1 MNTKKKDPGQTAIQL
16 ALSLILVL
24 FIISFSVVFTLNI
37 RPLYYFDIGHLNISE
52 TSGYSDSDIRAN
64 YDVLI
69 DYNNIFG
76 PDTLEFPTLA
86 MSTEGRIHFEEVKD
100 IFVAVEILCIATFI
114 LGLAGILWQHKK
126 RDVHYLKYT
135 SILTIAIPVVLG
147 LIFSLNWEQSF
158 VTFHHIFFNNDYWI
172 FSPSTDPV
180 ITILPDTFFF
190 HCAMMILGT
199 VILGSVL
206 CFVIYRLRSKRLKS
220 VLPPQDSHQ

>member
-24 FIISFSVVFTLNI
+24 FIISFSVVFTLNF

-100 IFVAVEILCIATFI
+100 IFVAVEILCIATFV

-126 RDVHYLKYT
+126 RNVHYLKYT

-220 VLPPQDSHQ
+220 ALHPQDSHQ

>member
-1 MNTKKKDPGQTAIQL
+1 MKKKNPAQTAIQL

-24 FIISFSVVFTLNI
+24 FIISFAVVFTLNF
-37 RPLYYFDIGHLNISE
+37 RPLYYFDMGHLDISGI
-52 TSGYSDSDIRAN
+52 SGYTDSDIRAN

-76 PDTLEFPTLA
+76 PDTLDFPTLA
-86 MSTEGRIHFEEVKD
+86 MSESGRIHFEEVKV
-100 IFVAVEILCIATFI
+100 IFVAVEILCIVTFI
-114 LGLAGILWQHKK
+114 LGLAGILWQHQKK
-126 RDVHYLKYT
+126 DVRYLKYT
-135 SILTIAIPVVLG
+135 SILTIAIPAVLG

-172 FSPSTDPV
+172 FSPDTDPV

-199 VILGSVL
+199 VVLGSIL
-206 CFVIYRLRSKRLKS
+206 CFVIYRVRRKKMTSAAT
-220 VLPPQDSHQ
+220 

>member
-1 MNTKKKDPGQTAIQL
+1 MNAKKKNPGQTAIQL

-24 FIISFSVVFTLNI
+24 FIISFSVVFTLNF
-37 RPLYYFDIGHLNISE
+37 RPLYYFDMGHLDISE

-69 DYNNIFG
+69 DYNNLFG
-76 PDTLEFPTLA
+76 PDTLDFPTLA
-86 MSTEGRIHFEEVKD
+86 MSAEGRIHFEEVKD
-100 IFVAVEILCIATFI
+100 IFVAVEILCIAAFI
-114 LGLAGILWQHKK
+114 LGLAGILWQRPKK
-126 RDVHYLKYT
+126 DVRYLKYT

-147 LIFSLNWEQSF
+147 LIFSLDWEQSF

-172 FSPSTDPV
+172 FSPDTDPV

-190 HCAMMILGT
+190 HCAMMILGF

-206 CFVIYRLRSKRLKS
+206 CFIIYKIRTKRTRT
-220 VLPPQDSHQ
+220 DSTTK